1 MPSMRARLSVEVVRP
16 QKSTA
21 GLDLVLPGNVQAFLD
36 TPIYARTNGYLKK
49 WYADIGAHVKNGQLL
64 AEIDTP
70 EVDDQLRAARAD
82 LANANANYALAKS
95 TADRWTDM
103 LKSKSVSKQETD
115 EKVGDMLAK
124 KATLDAARFNV
135 ARLEKTQS
143 FQKVYAPFDGIVTA
157 RNVDVGA
164 LIDAGSSGGPA
175 KELFHVAQADRL
187 RVYVNVPQA
196 YAQQV
201 RAQQTAFLTLT
212 ETPSK
217 HYPGTVA
224 RTAGAVD
231 PQQRTMLVEV
241 DVDNRNG
248 DLLPGAYAQ
257 VHFALGTGAAP
268 FTLPGNALLFRPD
281 GVKVAT
287 VDAQHKV
294 KLVPVSLGTDF
305 GTRVAIVSGLQGDEQ
320 VILNPQDSIVDGAP
334 VRIVPARRYGRARS
348 CAGRRSG
355 RFGAAG
361 RAEQGSGMRCRARR
375 ECADRAHASVQIQRG
390 ISPDCAVSRRASR
403 GRHSSPSA
411 HRCRTLRGVARPRL
425 TACTVGPD
433 YVKPPATTAA
443 TYKELEGTGW
453 KPAQPADTLTRGAWW
468 SVYADPS
475 LDALEQQ
482 VASANQNVQAAEAR
496 FRAARATVAQ
506 YRSSFFPVVTAN
518 RRLFARA
525 VVGERAAQIDR
536 RPHAERLPR
545 ASRRVVGTRP
555 VGPRVAQRRRRES
568 RSAGQRRRRASRAP
582 VDAGRTRDRLL
593 RAARTRSG
601 APTSRRHDRGLQAK
615 RSI

>member
-1 MPSMRARLSVEVVRP
+1 MEGKRPDGSTAAPDPAKEKRARWVIVAVAVVILVLAAQGIWSRHDAHAALERDAEHASQTSVEVVRP

-49 WYADIGAHVKNGQLL
+49 WYADIGAHVRNGQLL

-82 LANANANYALAKS
+82 LANADANYALAKS

-124 KATLDAARFNV
+124 KGTLDAARFNV

-212 ETPSK
+212 ETPSR
-217 HYPGTVA
+217 HFPGTVA
-224 RTAGAVD
+224 RTSGAVD
-231 PQQRTMLVEV
+231 PQQRTLLVEV

-257 VHFALGTGAAP
+257 VHFALGAGAAP

-287 VDAQHKV
+287 VDPQRKV
-294 KLVPVSLGTDF
+294 KLLPVSLGTDF
-305 GTRVAIVSGLQGDEQ
+305 GTRVAIASGLQGDEQ

-334 VRIVPARRYGRARS
+334 VRIVPGK
-348 CAGRRSG
+348 AGDAAGASG
-355 RFGAAG
+355 ASGAAAGGEGAAG
-361 RAEQGSGMRCRARR
+361 ASGAAAGG
-375 ECADRAHASVQIQRG
+375 EGAAGVSGAVAGGGGAAGASGTPAAH
-390 ISPDCAVSRRASR
+390 
-403 GRHSSPSA
+403 
-411 HRCRTLRGVARPRL
+411 
-425 TACTVGPD
+425 
-433 YVKPPATTAA
+433 
-443 TYKELEGTGW
+443 
-453 KPAQPADTLTRGAWW
+453 
-468 SVYADPS
+468 
-475 LDALEQQ
+475 
-482 VASANQNVQAAEAR
+482 VASLQM
-496 FRAARATVAQ
+496 
-506 YRSSFFPVVTAN
+506 
-518 RRLFARA
+518 
-525 VVGERAAQIDR
+525 ERNA
-536 RPHAERLPR
+536 L
-545 ASRRVVGTRP
+545 
-555 VGPRVAQRRRRES
+555 
-568 RSAGQRRRRASRAP
+568 
-582 VDAGRTRDRLL
+582 
-593 RAARTRSG
+593 
-601 APTSRRHDRGLQAK
+601 
-615 RSI
+615 

>member
-1 MPSMRARLSVEVVRP
+1 MEGKRPGESNAAPDPAKGKRARWVIVAVVVVIVLLAAQGIWSRHDAHAALERDAEHASQTSVEVVRP
-16 QKSTA
+16 QKSNA

-82 LANANANYALAKS
+82 LANANYALAKS

-124 KATLDAARFNV
+124 KGTLDAARFNV

-224 RTAGAVD
+224 RTSGAVD

-257 VHFALGTGAAP
+257 VHFALGAGAAP

-287 VDAQHKV
+287 VDPQHKV
-294 KLVPVSLGTDF
+294 KLLPVSLGTDF
-305 GTRVAIVSGLQGDEQ
+305 GTRVAIASGLQGDEQ

-334 VRIVPARRYGRARS
+334 VRIVASKA
-348 CAGRRSG
+348 
-355 RFGAAG
+355 GAADT
-361 RAEQGSGMRCRARR
+361 ASG
-375 ECADRAHASVQIQRG
+375 
-390 ISPDCAVSRRASR
+390 
-403 GRHSSPSA
+403 
-411 HRCRTLRGVARPRL
+411 
-425 TACTVGPD
+425 
-433 YVKPPATTAA
+433 
-443 TYKELEGTGW
+443 
-453 KPAQPADTLTRGAWW
+453 
-468 SVYADPS
+468 
-475 LDALEQQ
+475 
-482 VASANQNVQAAEAR
+482 ASATAMANAAGA
-496 FRAARATVAQ
+496 
-506 YRSSFFPVVTAN
+506 S
-518 RRLFARA
+518 
-525 VVGERAAQIDR
+525 AAQESAAGDTSSGK
-536 RPHAERLPR
+536 A
-545 ASRRVVGTRP
+545 
-555 VGPRVAQRRRRES
+555 AQ
-568 RSAGQRRRRASRAP
+568 
-582 VDAGRTRDRLL
+582 
-593 RAARTRSG
+593 
-601 APTSRRHDRGLQAK
+601 
-615 RSI
+615 

>member
-1 MPSMRARLSVEVVRP
+1 MEGQRPDGSGAARDPASTRRARLIGLAVAVVVIALAAQGIWSRHDAHAALERDAEHASQTSVEVVRP

-49 WYADIGAHVKNGQLL
+49 WYADIGAHVKSGQLL

-82 LANANANYALAKS
+82 LANADANYALAKS
-95 TADRWTDM
+95 TADRWTEM
-103 LKSKSVSKQETD
+103 LKSKSVSTQETD

-124 KATLDAARFNV
+124 KGTLDAARFNV

-196 YAQQV
+196 YALQV

-212 ETPSK
+212 EMPSR

-231 PQQRTMLVEV
+231 QQQRTMLVEV

-268 FTLPGNALLFRPD
+268 FTLPGNAFLFRPD

-287 VDAQHKV
+287 VDAQRKV
-294 KLVPVSLGTDF
+294 KLLPVSLGTDF
-305 GTRVAIVSGLQGDEQ
+305 GTRVAVASGLQGDEQ

-334 VRIVPARRYGRARS
+334 VRIVPRKAQGDAS
-348 CAGRRSG
+348 
-355 RFGAAG
+355 AAG
-361 RAEQGSGMRCRARR
+361 ASGAT
-375 ECADRAHASVQIQRG
+375 AASSAAAG
-390 ISPDCAVSRRASR
+390 GASTAA
-403 GRHSSPSA
+403 GSSP
-411 HRCRTLRGVARPRL
+411 
-425 TACTVGPD
+425 
-433 YVKPPATTAA
+433 
-443 TYKELEGTGW
+443 
-453 KPAQPADTLTRGAWW
+453 
-468 SVYADPS
+468 
-475 LDALEQQ
+475 
-482 VASANQNVQAAEAR
+482 
-496 FRAARATVAQ
+496 
-506 YRSSFFPVVTAN
+506 
-518 RRLFARA
+518 
-525 VVGERAAQIDR
+525 
-536 RPHAERLPR
+536 
-545 ASRRVVGTRP
+545 
-555 VGPRVAQRRRRES
+555 
-568 RSAGQRRRRASRAP
+568 
-582 VDAGRTRDRLL
+582 
-593 RAARTRSG
+593 
-601 APTSRRHDRGLQAK
+601 
-615 RSI
+615 

>member
-1 MPSMRARLSVEVVRP
+1 MEGKRPEGSNAALDPSKEKRTRWIIAAVVVVVVLLAAQGIWSRHDAHAALERDAEHASQMSVEVVHP

-82 LANANANYALAKS
+82 LANADANYALAKS
-95 TADRWTDM
+95 TADRWTEM

-124 KATLDAARFNV
+124 KGTLDAARFNV
-135 ARLEKTQS
+135 ARLKKTQS

-196 YAQQV
+196 YAQEV
-201 RAQQTAFLTLT
+201 HAQQTAFLTLT
-212 ETPSK
+212 ETPSR

-241 DVDNRNG
+241 DVDNRKG

-257 VHFALGTGAAP
+257 VHFALGAGAAS

-287 VDAQHKV
+287 VDPQHKV
-294 KLVPVSLGTDF
+294 KLLPVSLGTDF
-305 GTRVAIVSGLQGDEQ
+305 GTRVAIASGLQGDEQ

-334 VRIVPARRYGRARS
+334 VRIVPGK
-348 CAGRRSG
+348 AGASAG
-355 RFGAAG
+355 SAAGASSAEGTAGAAG
-361 RAEQGSGMRCRARR
+361 AAAGVERATGASGA
-375 ECADRAHASVQIQRG
+375 AAASAPIAH
-390 ISPDCAVSRRASR
+390 
-403 GRHSSPSA
+403 
-411 HRCRTLRGVARPRL
+411 
-425 TACTVGPD
+425 
-433 YVKPPATTAA
+433 
-443 TYKELEGTGW
+443 
-453 KPAQPADTLTRGAWW
+453 
-468 SVYADPS
+468 
-475 LDALEQQ
+475 
-482 VASANQNVQAAEAR
+482 VASLQSAR
-496 FRAARATVAQ
+496 M
-506 YRSSFFPVVTAN
+506 S
-518 RRLFARA
+518 L
-525 VVGERAAQIDR
+525 
-536 RPHAERLPR
+536 
-545 ASRRVVGTRP
+545 
-555 VGPRVAQRRRRES
+555 
-568 RSAGQRRRRASRAP
+568 
-582 VDAGRTRDRLL
+582 
-593 RAARTRSG
+593 
-601 APTSRRHDRGLQAK
+601 
-615 RSI
+615 

>member
-1 MPSMRARLSVEVVRP
+1 MEGKRPGESNAVPEPAKGKRARWVIVAVVVVIVLLAAQGIWSRHDAHAALERDAEHASQTSVEVVRP

-124 KATLDAARFNV
+124 KGTLDAARFNV

-224 RTAGAVD
+224 RTSGAVD

-257 VHFALGTGAAP
+257 VHFALGAGAAP

-287 VDAQHKV
+287 VDPQHKV
-294 KLVPVSLGTDF
+294 KLLPVSLGTDF
-305 GTRVAIVSGLQGDEQ
+305 GTRVAIASGLQGDEQ
-320 VILNPQDSIVDGAP
+320 VILNPQDSIIDGAP
-334 VRIVPARRYGRARS
+334 VRIVPAK
-348 CAGRRSG
+348 AGAGAGAGSAAGASG
-355 RFGAAG
+355 AEGATGASGAA
-361 RAEQGSGMRCRARR
+361 AASAPI
-375 ECADRAHASVQIQRG
+375 AH
-390 ISPDCAVSRRASR
+390 
-403 GRHSSPSA
+403 
-411 HRCRTLRGVARPRL
+411 
-425 TACTVGPD
+425 
-433 YVKPPATTAA
+433 
-443 TYKELEGTGW
+443 
-453 KPAQPADTLTRGAWW
+453 
-468 SVYADPS
+468 
-475 LDALEQQ
+475 
-482 VASANQNVQAAEAR
+482 VASLQSAR
-496 FRAARATVAQ
+496 MF
-506 YRSSFFPVVTAN
+506 
-518 RRLFARA
+518 L
-525 VVGERAAQIDR
+525 
-536 RPHAERLPR
+536 
-545 ASRRVVGTRP
+545 
-555 VGPRVAQRRRRES
+555 
-568 RSAGQRRRRASRAP
+568 
-582 VDAGRTRDRLL
+582 
-593 RAARTRSG
+593 
-601 APTSRRHDRGLQAK
+601 
-615 RSI
+615 

>member
-1 MPSMRARLSVEVVRP
+1 MEAKRPDGSSSTSDPAHSPAKTRRSRVIAIAVAVVVIALAAQGIWSRHDAHAALERDAEHASQLSVEVVRP
-16 QKSTA
+16 QKSSV

-82 LANANANYALAKS
+82 LANADANYALAKS

-124 KATLDAARFNV
+124 KASLDAARFNV

-143 FQKVYAPFDGIVTA
+143 FQKVYAPFDGTVTA

-164 LIDAGSSGGPA
+164 LIDAGSAGGPA

-201 RAQQTAFLTLT
+201 RAQQSAFLTLT

-231 PQQRTMLVEV
+231 AQQRTMLVEV
-241 DVDNRNG
+241 DVDNHNG
-248 DLLPGAYAQ
+248 ELLPGAYAQ

-268 FTLPGNALLFRPD
+268 FTLPGNAFLFRPD

-287 VDAQHKV
+287 VEADHKV
-294 KLVPVSLGTDF
+294 KLLPVSLGTDF
-305 GTRVAIVSGLQGDEQ
+305 GTRVAIASGLQGDEQ
-320 VILNPQDSIVDGAP
+320 VILNPQDSIVDGAA
-334 VRIVPARRYGRARS
+334 VRIAPRK
-348 CAGRRSG
+348 AGEAK
-355 RFGAAG
+355 GASA
-361 RAEQGSGMRCRARR
+361 GSG
-375 ECADRAHASVQIQRG
+375 
-390 ISPDCAVSRRASR
+390 
-403 GRHSSPSA
+403 
-411 HRCRTLRGVARPRL
+411 
-425 TACTVGPD
+425 
-433 YVKPPATTAA
+433 
-443 TYKELEGTGW
+443 
-453 KPAQPADTLTRGAWW
+453 
-468 SVYADPS
+468 
-475 LDALEQQ
+475 
-482 VASANQNVQAAEAR
+482 ASAA
-496 FRAARATVAQ
+496 
-506 YRSSFFPVVTAN
+506 P
-518 RRLFARA
+518 
-525 VVGERAAQIDR
+525 VGEGKAG
-536 RPHAERLPR
+536 
-545 ASRRVVGTRP
+545 AS
-555 VGPRVAQRRRRES
+555 S
-568 RSAGQRRRRASRAP
+568 
-582 VDAGRTRDRLL
+582 
-593 RAARTRSG
+593 
-601 APTSRRHDRGLQAK
+601 
-615 RSI
+615 

>member
-1 MPSMRARLSVEVVRP
+1 MEAQRPDGSGSARDPAKAKRARWLIVVVAVVVIALAAQGIWSRHTAHAALERDAEHASQMSVEVVRP
-16 QKSTA
+16 QKSGA

-49 WYADIGAHVKNGQLL
+49 WYADIGARVKNGQLL

-95 TADRWTDM
+95 TADRWTEM

-143 FQKVYAPFDGIVTA
+143 FQKVYAPFDGTVTA

-164 LIDAGSSGGPA
+164 LIDAGSAGGPA

-212 ETPSK
+212 ETPSR
-217 HYPGTVA
+217 HFPGTVA
-224 RTAGAVD
+224 RTAGVVD
-231 PQQRTMLVEV
+231 QQQRTMLVEV

-248 DLLPGAYAQ
+248 ELLPGAYAQ
-257 VHFALGTGAAP
+257 VHFALGAGAAP

-294 KLVPVSLGTDF
+294 KLMPVSLGTDF
-305 GTRVAIVSGLQGDEQ
+305 GTRVAIASGLRGDEQ

-334 VRIVPARRYGRARS
+334 VRIVPRKAE
-348 CAGRRSG
+348 
-355 RFGAAG
+355 GAAG
-361 RAEQGSGMRCRARR
+361 ASGAAAGGEGAAAASGASVNGEGSAGASGAATTGEGAAGASGAAANGEAAAGAPARR
-375 ECADRAHASVQIQRG
+375 Q
-390 ISPDCAVSRRASR
+390 AVK
-403 GRHSSPSA
+403 
-411 HRCRTLRGVARPRL
+411 
-425 TACTVGPD
+425 
-433 YVKPPATTAA
+433 KP
-443 TYKELEGTGW
+443 
-453 KPAQPADTLTRGAWW
+453 
-468 SVYADPS
+468 
-475 LDALEQQ
+475 
-482 VASANQNVQAAEAR
+482 
-496 FRAARATVAQ
+496 
-506 YRSSFFPVVTAN
+506 
-518 RRLFARA
+518 
-525 VVGERAAQIDR
+525 
-536 RPHAERLPR
+536 
-545 ASRRVVGTRP
+545 
-555 VGPRVAQRRRRES
+555 
-568 RSAGQRRRRASRAP
+568 
-582 VDAGRTRDRLL
+582 
-593 RAARTRSG
+593 
-601 APTSRRHDRGLQAK
+601 
-615 RSI
+615 

>member
-1 MPSMRARLSVEVVRP
+1 MEAQRPDGSGSARDPAKAKRARWLIVVAALVVIALAAQGIWSRHTAHAALERDAEHASQMSVEVVRP
-16 QKSTA
+16 QKSSA

-49 WYADIGAHVKNGQLL
+49 WYADIGARVKSGQLL

-95 TADRWTDM
+95 TADRWTEM

-143 FQKVYAPFDGIVTA
+143 FQKVYAPFDGTVTA

-164 LIDAGSSGGPA
+164 LIDAGSAGGPA

-187 RVYVNVPQA
+187 RVYMNVPQA

-212 ETPSK
+212 ETPSR

-231 PQQRTMLVEV
+231 QQQRTMLVEV

-248 DLLPGAYAQ
+248 ELLPGAYAQ
-257 VHFALGTGAAP
+257 VHFALGAGAAP

-287 VDAQHKV
+287 VDAQRKV
-294 KLVPVSLGTDF
+294 KLLPVSLGTDF
-305 GTRVAIVSGLQGDEQ
+305 GTRVAIASGLRGDEQ

-334 VRIVPARRYGRARS
+334 VRIVPRKAEGAEGAS
-348 CAGRRSG
+348 GAAAGG
-355 RFGAAG
+355 EGAAG
-361 RAEQGSGMRCRARR
+361 ASGAAAKG
-375 ECADRAHASVQIQRG
+375 EDATGAS
-390 ISPDCAVSRRASR
+390 SAAASDEKTVNA
-403 GRHSSPSA
+403 SPSA
-411 HRCRTLRGVARPRL
+411 SASLSPTIHAS
-425 TACTVGPD
+425 
-433 YVKPPATTAA
+433 
-443 TYKELEGTGW
+443 
-453 KPAQPADTLTRGAWW
+453 AQP
-468 SVYADPS
+468 SVS
-475 LDALEQQ
+475 
-482 VASANQNVQAAEAR
+482 AS
-496 FRAARATVAQ
+496 
-506 YRSSFFPVVTAN
+506 S
-518 RRLFARA
+518 
-525 VVGERAAQIDR
+525 
-536 RPHAERLPR
+536 
-545 ASRRVVGTRP
+545 
-555 VGPRVAQRRRRES
+555 
-568 RSAGQRRRRASRAP
+568 
-582 VDAGRTRDRLL
+582 
-593 RAARTRSG
+593 
-601 APTSRRHDRGLQAK
+601 
-615 RSI
+615 